1 MRENGNTWNGSEER
15 EISLRELVWNILYGW
30 RMVLISALIFAV
42 LLGGYSYVKSNQ
54 NANNARNQK
63 KMSVEELEAGLTL
76 EEREA
81 VEQAEAIQQQI
92 NEKEQY
98 QKESILMNLDAY
110 HQDSRTLQ
118 YYIDTHYTWSLNG
131 ANEEDYAEELID
143 GYAAYIDTQGILDD
157 IKDEVQWKEEDS
169 YIGELLT
176 ASTSE
181 EEKSQKNTFVI
192 RITGKDE
199 KMIEDFSKAVEKAVL
214 NYQSVLSE
222 KIGTHEL
229 VLVDSHES
237 SFTNENLADKQTT
250 LSKSISELKTQYD
263 TLTANFSAVQKQ
275 VLNGVE
281 AEDSNQTEET
291 SMKASVSKKYVLL
304 GFVLGAFLSALW
316 MVLSYIFNKNLKNAQ
331 EVQDMYG
338 IRILGTVGQEE
349 DKEKRFLS
357 GVDRWLEKKQRKE
370 IWTLEEERELI
381 LTNLSITC
389 KKENLSKVLF
399 TSSLHL
405 NERDK
410 ETIYF
415 FIEKLET
422 LGITAVLEENMMRN
436 VKAFEQMSE
445 IENVILIEKAGVT
458 SYEALEKQLVI
469 CSEQGAAILGAMIL
483 E

>member
-1 MRENGNTWNGSEER
+1 MRENGNTWNRAEER

-63 KMSVEELEAGLTL
+63 KVSVEELEAGLTL

-118 YYIDTHYTWSLNG
+118 YYIDTNYTWSLNG

-143 GYAAYIDTQGILDD
+143 GYTAYIDTQGILDD
-157 IKDEVQWKEEDS
+157 IKDEVQWKEDDS

-176 ASTSE
+176 VSTSE

-237 SFTNENLADKQTT
+237 SFANENLADKQTT

-263 TLTANFSAVQKQ
+263 TLTANFNAVQKQ
-275 VLNGVE
+275 VLSRVE

-405 NERDK
+405 NEKDK